1 MNRIF
6 IECKNDNIEYIKNI
20 FDRISKH
27 NYNFYI
33 YNIYYISCA
42 YGSIKIL
49 KFIIEKVDVNKVNN
63 NGDTGLMIA
72 CYNNKENIVDYL
84 LNLPNININYINV
97 NNEVNA
103 LIVCCIEGNL
113 NILKKLMSHPNTN
126 INCKTEY
133 DLTLFL
139 LSCQYN
145 YLDIVDYFISINMS
159 VNNVDFLNNN
169 ALIIACYEENLEII
183 KYLIENT
190 NINIDHKNN
199 FGNNVLLVACY
210 ENYIEIVKY
219 LLEET
224 KININTINN
233 LGNNILMMS
242 CLNNNLELLLYLINK
257 TDIDINKFNNYG
269 DTIVSIA
276 IDNRNFEIL
285 NKLIKNKRIA
295 LDKIR
300 LFNSIYYSIL
310 DILLNIK
317 VDNVNMY
324 KIIEYIIY
332 NTEIRIQKK
341 IADNLNYNIKN
352 MIINL
357 INKKKEKIIFKNI
370 LLPKDLVK
378 IIFDYSENII
388 WKDIEMYIIKL

>member
-6 IECKNDNIEYIKNI
+6 IECKNDNINYIKNI
-20 FDRISKH
+20 FSRISKH
-27 NYNFYI
+27 NYEFFV

-42 YGSIKIL
+42 YGSIKVL
-49 KFIIEKVDVNKVNN
+49 KFIIDKVDVNKVNN
-63 NGDTGLMIA
+63 NGDTGLIIA

-103 LIVCCIEGNL
+103 LIVCCMEGNL
-113 NILKKLMSHPNTN
+113 NILKKLMCDPRTN

-169 ALIIACYEENLEII
+169 ALIIACYEENFEII

-210 ENYIEIVKY
+210 ENHIEIVKY

-224 KININTINN
+224 NIDINIKNN
-233 LGNNILMMS
+233 LGNNILMIS
-242 CLNNNLELLLYLINK
+242 CLNNNLEILLYLIDN
-257 TDIDINKFNNYG
+257 TEIDINTFNNYG
-269 DTIVSIA
+269 DTIMSIA
-276 IDNRNFEIL
+276 IDNGNFEIL

-300 LFNSIYYSIL
+300 LFNNIYYSIL

-357 INKKKEKIIFKNI
+357 INKKKEKIILKNI
-370 LLPKDLVK
+370 LLPKDLVN
-378 IIFDYSENII
+378 IIYEYNENII
-388 WKDIEMYIIKL
+388 WKDIEMYIIK